1 METKSI
7 NVNNTSKDS
16 FLKTQVECSLHS
28 PINKITWSNNKNIIK
43 CSHKYPFTE
52 KNIETISG
60 PNKGYPWNEYLHMYF
75 NNGVNA
81 DCNNKP
87 LLGMKFITNS
97 NGKYSIEYKCSNDD
111 TTIFSQVKNYQ
122 YKDLKKSS
130 YSSTESDI
138 SIQNNN
144 FIDNDW
150 LQNTQKVYTCPNNWF
165 LSKIGGS
172 TRYEGTLVYNNYDWT
187 CGTFYNDY
195 KNPDGAVFQWRY
207 YKEDEDIYIQVLTN
221 AMITTMFNDDSLQD
235 FAGSTIYFD
244 IRYNITKNVV
254 SVMYKIEYGGDDSPY
269 VDGTTYC
276 HIENK
281 SNSIEINFPLTEL
294 SIIQIIFT
302 KGDFTIFDDTTA
314 ELNKLPLCFSKM
326 TIVQDTNLPKIFT
339 IMYIFVSITIY
350 LLPINYVYNETIIY
364 SEGLAV
370 RFTYLIAILSII
382 LIIISSIKNYK
393 NLLSKKYV
401 PMFVFLTFGTLAL
414 MLQILNPE
422 LFLVSPLEVL
432 VTITMYFTIENPD
445 VKLLKEMHD
454 AKVISDNANEEKT
467 LFLYNMT
474 QEIRETTKNIN
485 VEADNILE
493 SKDLEL
499 DKDSARNIKGETS
512 KFTTMTNDIL
522 DVSTIDSSNIKIYN
536 TKYNI
541 KTILKEVVS
550 NYKTI
555 SMNKGI
561 EFRSNIEHNIPD
573 ILYGDSI
580 GLKKVLTLLLKE
592 SIKNTNKGYIEF
604 NVNTIIKKDIIR
616 LIITIEDS
624 GIGIKANELESVKIN
639 NKNISESYKTIT
651 LMNGT
656 MILSSNYGMGTKI
669 SIILDQKIEEKVT
682 KELTMYKNT
691 YDNKSILVVDD
702 NESTHKLIE
711 KLLKDSNINID
722 YSLNGKDTLNKIK
735 SKNKY
740 ALILIDEE
748 LSQITGAELLIKLKE
763 IRNFNTPVILLTKDN
778 NYEYSEEYLKQG
790 FTSVIIKPLKKDNL
804 LQVIDKF
811 SK

>member
-1 METKSI
+1 MNFNLGLTFSGLIYTILVLIIYTKRKKIKTFETIVYKNLLVITIVELLSGCISVFTVNNIENMSKVNDII
-7 NVNNTSKDS
+7 NVLYLISLAGWIMVFTMYIVSIPVEQKSK
-16 FLKTQVECSLHS
+16 F
-28 PINKITWSNNKNIIK
+28 KIK
-43 CSHKYPFTE
+43 
-52 KNIETISG
+52 
-60 PNKGYPWNEYLHMYF
+60 
-75 NNGVNA
+75 
-81 DCNNKP
+81 
-87 LLGMKFITNS
+87 
-97 NGKYSIEYKCSNDD
+97 
-111 TTIFSQVKNYQ
+111 
-122 YKDLKKSS
+122 
-130 YSSTESDI
+130 
-138 SIQNNN
+138 
-144 FIDNDW
+144 
-150 LQNTQKVYTCPNNWF
+150 
-165 LSKIGGS
+165 
-172 TRYEGTLVYNNYDWT
+172 
-187 CGTFYNDY
+187 
-195 KNPDGAVFQWRY
+195 
-207 YKEDEDIYIQVLTN
+207 
-221 AMITTMFNDDSLQD
+221 
-235 FAGSTIYFD
+235 
-244 IRYNITKNVV
+244 
-254 SVMYKIEYGGDDSPY
+254 
-269 VDGTTYC
+269 
-276 HIENK
+276 
-281 SNSIEINFPLTEL
+281 
-294 SIIQIIFT
+294 
-302 KGDFTIFDDTTA
+302 
-314 ELNKLPLCFSKM
+314 
-326 TIVQDTNLPKIFT
+326 KIFT

-485 VEADNILE
+485 IEADNILE
-493 SKDLEL
+493 SKDLKL

-592 SIKNTNKGYIEF
+592 SIKNTDKGYIEF

-711 KLLKDSNINID
+711 KLLKDKNINID
-722 YSLNGKDTLNKIK
+722 YSLNGKDTINKIK

-778 NYEYSEEYLKQG
+778 KYEYSEEYLKQG
-790 FTSVIIKPLKKDNL
+790 FNSVIIKPLKKDNL
-804 LQVIDKF
+804 LQVIDKLI
-811 SK
+811 KE

>member
-1 METKSI
+1 MNLILPIYSVFLLILLIVVYFSKERIKTDETKLYCILIFLSVFNI
-7 NVNNTSKDS
+7 TFNIIGIYLGYYDGESS
-16 FLKTQVECSLHS
+16 FLYMLNH
-28 PINKITWSNNKNIIK
+28 
-43 CSHKYPFTE
+43 
-52 KNIETISG
+52 
-60 PNKGYPWNEYLHMYF
+60 L
-75 NNGVNA
+75 
-81 DCNNKP
+81 DLP
-87 LLGMKFITNS
+87 L
-97 NGKYSIEYKCSNDD
+97 YYWWASILC
-111 TTIFSQVKNYQ
+111 
-122 YKDLKKSS
+122 
-130 YSSTESDI
+130 
-138 SIQNNN
+138 
-144 FIDNDW
+144 
-150 LQNTQKVYTCPNNWF
+150 
-165 LSKIGGS
+165 
-172 TRYEGTLVYNNYDWT
+172 
-187 CGTFYNDY
+187 
-195 KNPDGAVFQWRY
+195 
-207 YKEDEDIYIQVLTN
+207 
-221 AMITTMFNDDSLQD
+221 
-235 FAGSTIYFD
+235 IYFLYAL
-244 IRYNITKNVV
+244 IGKNNELL
-254 SVMYKIEYGGDDSPY
+254 YKKI
-269 VDGTTYC
+269 
-276 HIENK
+276 K
-281 SNSIEINFPLTEL
+281 
-294 SIIQIIFT
+294 SIIITLNIIFT
-302 KGDFTIFDDTTA
+302 TLTLF
-314 ELNKLPLCFSKM
+314 LPFK
-326 TIVQDTNLPKIFT
+326 IVINEKAGYAIGACVN
-339 IMYIFVSITIY
+339 FVYAISALY
-350 LLPINYVYNETIIY
+350 LVI
-364 SEGLAV
+364 G
-370 RFTYLIAILSII
+370 
-382 LIIISSIKNYK
+382 IIISLLLIKRNNFKKTIPVFSLLLLGVAAALIQK
-393 NLLSKKYV
+393 NIPSLIIV
-401 PMFVFLTFGTLAL
+401 PSMAVFV
-414 MLQILNPE
+414 E
-422 LFLVSPLEVL
+422 L
-432 VTITMYFTIENPD
+432 IMYHTIENPD

-467 LFLYNMT
+467 MFLYNMT
-474 QEIRETTKNIN
+474 QEIRKTTKNIN

-573 ILYGDSI
+573 MLYGDSI

>member
-1 METKSI
+1 MNLILPIYSVFLLILLIVVYFSKERIKTDETKLYCILIFLSVFNI
-7 NVNNTSKDS
+7 TFNIIGIYLGYYDGESS
-16 FLKTQVECSLHS
+16 FLYMLNH
-28 PINKITWSNNKNIIK
+28 
-43 CSHKYPFTE
+43 
-52 KNIETISG
+52 
-60 PNKGYPWNEYLHMYF
+60 L
-75 NNGVNA
+75 
-81 DCNNKP
+81 DLP
-87 LLGMKFITNS
+87 L
-97 NGKYSIEYKCSNDD
+97 YYWWASILC
-111 TTIFSQVKNYQ
+111 
-122 YKDLKKSS
+122 
-130 YSSTESDI
+130 
-138 SIQNNN
+138 
-144 FIDNDW
+144 
-150 LQNTQKVYTCPNNWF
+150 
-165 LSKIGGS
+165 
-172 TRYEGTLVYNNYDWT
+172 
-187 CGTFYNDY
+187 
-195 KNPDGAVFQWRY
+195 
-207 YKEDEDIYIQVLTN
+207 
-221 AMITTMFNDDSLQD
+221 
-235 FAGSTIYFD
+235 IYFLYAL
-244 IRYNITKNVV
+244 IGKNNELL
-254 SVMYKIEYGGDDSPY
+254 YEKI
-269 VDGTTYC
+269 
-276 HIENK
+276 K
-281 SNSIEINFPLTEL
+281 
-294 SIIQIIFT
+294 SIIITLNIIFT
-302 KGDFTIFDDTTA
+302 TLTLF
-314 ELNKLPLCFSKM
+314 LPFK
-326 TIVQDTNLPKIFT
+326 IVINEKAGYAIGACVN
-339 IMYIFVSITIY
+339 FVYAISALY
-350 LLPINYVYNETIIY
+350 LVI
-364 SEGLAV
+364 S
-370 RFTYLIAILSII
+370 
-382 LIIISSIKNYK
+382 IIISLLLIKRNNLKKTIPVFSLLLLGVAAALIQK
-393 NLLSKKYV
+393 NIPSLIIV
-401 PMFVFLTFGTLAL
+401 PSMAVFV
-414 MLQILNPE
+414 E
-422 LFLVSPLEVL
+422 L
-432 VTITMYFTIENPD
+432 IMYHTIENPD

-573 ILYGDSI
+573 MLYGDSI

-811 SK
+811 TK

>member
-1 METKSI
+1 MNSSILVSVVSLFYISLLLIIFYTKRAI
-7 NVNNTSKDS
+7 KIKENIIYNLLVIDS
-16 FLKTQVECSLHS
+16 FFIMIFEIISYIILKANFSYESLLYNLS
-28 PINKITWSNNKNIIK
+28 SKLILLTYLTWITLFFSYMITITLQDKTKLLSRLNKITILIYVIVFAIVISSPLKYINIDNLHIPAGIPTY
-43 CSHKYPFTE
+43 SVYTAAV
-52 KNIETISG
+52 ISDIILTIII
-60 PNKGYPWNEYLHMYF
+60 
-75 NNGVNA
+75 
-81 DCNNKP
+81 
-87 LLGMKFITNS
+87 ITNF
-97 NGKYSIEYKCSNDD
+97 KKI
-111 TTIFSQVKNYQ
+111 KNKRYIPLAVLFVLGVISLIYQ
-122 YKDLKKSS
+122 MGH
-130 YSSTESDI
+130 
-138 SIQNNN
+138 
-144 FIDNDW
+144 
-150 LQNTQKVYTCPNNWF
+150 PNCF
-165 LSKIGGS
+165 LMSH
-172 TRYEGTLVYNNYDWT
+172 L
-187 CGTFYNDY
+187 
-195 KNPDGAVFQWRY
+195 
-207 YKEDEDIYIQVLTN
+207 L
-221 AMITTMFNDDSLQD
+221 
-235 FAGSTIYFD
+235 
-244 IRYNITKNVV
+244 
-254 SVMYKIEYGGDDSPY
+254 
-269 VDGTTYC
+269 
-276 HIENK
+276 
-281 SNSIEINFPLTEL
+281 
-294 SIIQIIFT
+294 IFT
-302 KGDFTIFDDTTA
+302 T
-314 ELNKLPLCFSKM
+314 
-326 TIVQDTNLPKIFT
+326 
-339 IMYIFVSITIY
+339 
-350 LLPINYVYNETIIY
+350 
-364 SEGLAV
+364 
-370 RFTYLIAILSII
+370 
-382 LIIISSIKNYK
+382 
-393 NLLSKKYV
+393 
-401 PMFVFLTFGTLAL
+401 FL
-414 MLQILNPE
+414 
-422 LFLVSPLEVL
+422 
-432 VTITMYFTIENPD
+432 MYFTIENPD

-467 LFLYNMT
+467 MFLYNMT

-485 VEADNILE
+485 IEADNILE

-722 YSLNGKDTLNKIK
+722 YSLNGKETINKIK

-740 ALILIDEE
+740 DLILIDEE

-763 IRNFNTPVILLTKDN
+763 IRNFNIPVILLTKDN

-811 SK
+811 TK

>member
-1 METKSI
+1 MESVIVTICCLIFLLIITIVFFTKP
-7 NVNNTSKDS
+7 K
-16 FLKTQVECSLHS
+16 
-28 PINKITWSNNKNIIK
+28 INK
-43 CSHKYPFTE
+43 
-52 KNIETISG
+52 
-60 PNKGYPWNEYLHMYF
+60 L
-75 NNGVNA
+75 
-81 DCNNKP
+81 
-87 LLGMKFITNS
+87 
-97 NGKYSIEYKCSNDD
+97 
-111 TTIFSQVKNYQ
+111 
-122 YKDLKKSS
+122 
-130 YSSTESDI
+130 
-138 SIQNNN
+138 
-144 FIDNDW
+144 
-150 LQNTQKVYTCPNNWF
+150 
-165 LSKIGGS
+165 
-172 TRYEGTLVYNNYDWT
+172 
-187 CGTFYNDY
+187 
-195 KNPDGAVFQWRY
+195 
-207 YKEDEDIYIQVLTN
+207 
-221 AMITTMFNDDSLQD
+221 
-235 FAGSTIYFD
+235 
-244 IRYNITKNVV
+244 
-254 SVMYKIEYGGDDSPY
+254 
-269 VDGTTYC
+269 
-276 HIENK
+276 ENK
-281 SNSIEINFPLTEL
+281 SFSWLLVLNIIGLILQIVSYVLIKNYNNFQNTMYYIIVLKFIFFYYVLWELFFVYYITIISFSLNENDNKIKYSKKINIFFTIGTFISILTLILPMKIININNLYYPSGWSMTFLILGVLYGIIIIFYCIIKNIKHIINIKYLPLLFYIIFGTL
-294 SIIQIIFT
+294 SIIWQIS
-302 KGDFTIFDDTTA
+302 
-314 ELNKLPLCFSKM
+314 NPKLL
-326 TIVQDTNLPKIFT
+326 L
-339 IMYIFVSITIY
+339 IT
-350 LLPINYVYNETIIY
+350 PIESLV
-364 SEGLAV
+364 
-370 RFTYLIAILSII
+370 
-382 LIIISSIKNYK
+382 
-393 NLLSKKYV
+393 
-401 PMFVFLTFGTLAL
+401 
-414 MLQILNPE
+414 
-422 LFLVSPLEVL
+422 LFL
-432 VTITMYFTIENPD
+432 MYFTIENPD

-467 LFLYNMT
+467 MFLYNMT

-573 ILYGDSI
+573 MLYGDSI
-580 GLKKVLTLLLKE
+580 GLKKVLILLLKE

-711 KLLKDSNINID
+711 KLLKDNNINID
-722 YSLNGKDTLNKIK
+722 YSLNGKDTINKIK

-740 ALILIDEE
+740 DLILIDEE

-763 IRNFNTPVILLTKDN
+763 IRNFNIPVILLTKDN

-804 LQVIDKF
+804 LQVIDKLI
-811 SK
+811 KE

>member
-1 METKSI
+1 MNFNLGLTFSGLIYTILVLIIYTKRKKIKTFETIVYKNLLVITIVELLSGCISVFTVNNIENMSKVNDII
-7 NVNNTSKDS
+7 NVLYLISLAGWIMVFTMYIVSIPVEQKSK
-16 FLKTQVECSLHS
+16 F
-28 PINKITWSNNKNIIK
+28 KIK
-43 CSHKYPFTE
+43 
-52 KNIETISG
+52 
-60 PNKGYPWNEYLHMYF
+60 
-75 NNGVNA
+75 
-81 DCNNKP
+81 
-87 LLGMKFITNS
+87 
-97 NGKYSIEYKCSNDD
+97 
-111 TTIFSQVKNYQ
+111 
-122 YKDLKKSS
+122 
-130 YSSTESDI
+130 
-138 SIQNNN
+138 
-144 FIDNDW
+144 
-150 LQNTQKVYTCPNNWF
+150 
-165 LSKIGGS
+165 
-172 TRYEGTLVYNNYDWT
+172 
-187 CGTFYNDY
+187 
-195 KNPDGAVFQWRY
+195 
-207 YKEDEDIYIQVLTN
+207 
-221 AMITTMFNDDSLQD
+221 
-235 FAGSTIYFD
+235 
-244 IRYNITKNVV
+244 
-254 SVMYKIEYGGDDSPY
+254 
-269 VDGTTYC
+269 
-276 HIENK
+276 
-281 SNSIEINFPLTEL
+281 
-294 SIIQIIFT
+294 
-302 KGDFTIFDDTTA
+302 
-314 ELNKLPLCFSKM
+314 
-326 TIVQDTNLPKIFT
+326 KIFT

-467 LFLYNMT
+467 MFLYNMT

-573 ILYGDSI
+573 MLYGDSI

-740 ALILIDEE
+740 DLILIDEE

-778 NYEYSEEYLKQG
+778 KYEYSEEYLKQG
-790 FTSVIIKPLKKDNL
+790 FTNVIIKPLKKDNL

-811 SK
+811 TK

>member
-1 METKSI
+1 MNFNLGLTFSGLIYTILVLIIYTKRKKIKTFETIVYKNLLVITIVELLSGCISVFTVNNIENMSKVNDII
-7 NVNNTSKDS
+7 NVLYLISLAGWIMVFTMYIVSIPVEQKSK
-16 FLKTQVECSLHS
+16 F
-28 PINKITWSNNKNIIK
+28 KIK
-43 CSHKYPFTE
+43 
-52 KNIETISG
+52 
-60 PNKGYPWNEYLHMYF
+60 
-75 NNGVNA
+75 
-81 DCNNKP
+81 
-87 LLGMKFITNS
+87 
-97 NGKYSIEYKCSNDD
+97 
-111 TTIFSQVKNYQ
+111 
-122 YKDLKKSS
+122 
-130 YSSTESDI
+130 
-138 SIQNNN
+138 
-144 FIDNDW
+144 
-150 LQNTQKVYTCPNNWF
+150 
-165 LSKIGGS
+165 
-172 TRYEGTLVYNNYDWT
+172 
-187 CGTFYNDY
+187 
-195 KNPDGAVFQWRY
+195 
-207 YKEDEDIYIQVLTN
+207 
-221 AMITTMFNDDSLQD
+221 
-235 FAGSTIYFD
+235 
-244 IRYNITKNVV
+244 
-254 SVMYKIEYGGDDSPY
+254 
-269 VDGTTYC
+269 
-276 HIENK
+276 
-281 SNSIEINFPLTEL
+281 
-294 SIIQIIFT
+294 
-302 KGDFTIFDDTTA
+302 
-314 ELNKLPLCFSKM
+314 
-326 TIVQDTNLPKIFT
+326 KIFT

-445 VKLLKEMHD
+445 IKLLKEMHD

-474 QEIRETTKNIN
+474 QEIRKTTKNIN

-522 DVSTIDSSNIKIYN
+522 DISTIDSSNIKIYN

-592 SIKNTNKGYIEF
+592 SIKNTDKGYIEF

-702 NESTHKLIE
+702 NESIHKLIE
-711 KLLKDSNINID
+711 KLLKDNNINID
-722 YSLNGKDTLNKIK
+722 YSLNGKDTINKIK

-740 ALILIDEE
+740 DLILIDEE

-763 IRNFNTPVILLTKDN
+763 IRNFNIPVILLTKDN
-778 NYEYSEEYLKQG
+778 NYEYSEEYLKKG

>member
-1 METKSI
+1 MNFNLGLTFSGLIYTILVLIIYTKRKKIKTFETIVYKNLLVITIVELLSGCISVFTVNNIENMSKVNDII
-7 NVNNTSKDS
+7 NVLYLISLAGWIMVFTMYIVSIPVEQKSK
-16 FLKTQVECSLHS
+16 F
-28 PINKITWSNNKNIIK
+28 KIK
-43 CSHKYPFTE
+43 
-52 KNIETISG
+52 
-60 PNKGYPWNEYLHMYF
+60 
-75 NNGVNA
+75 
-81 DCNNKP
+81 
-87 LLGMKFITNS
+87 
-97 NGKYSIEYKCSNDD
+97 
-111 TTIFSQVKNYQ
+111 
-122 YKDLKKSS
+122 
-130 YSSTESDI
+130 
-138 SIQNNN
+138 
-144 FIDNDW
+144 
-150 LQNTQKVYTCPNNWF
+150 
-165 LSKIGGS
+165 
-172 TRYEGTLVYNNYDWT
+172 
-187 CGTFYNDY
+187 
-195 KNPDGAVFQWRY
+195 
-207 YKEDEDIYIQVLTN
+207 
-221 AMITTMFNDDSLQD
+221 
-235 FAGSTIYFD
+235 
-244 IRYNITKNVV
+244 
-254 SVMYKIEYGGDDSPY
+254 
-269 VDGTTYC
+269 
-276 HIENK
+276 
-281 SNSIEINFPLTEL
+281 
-294 SIIQIIFT
+294 
-302 KGDFTIFDDTTA
+302 
-314 ELNKLPLCFSKM
+314 
-326 TIVQDTNLPKIFT
+326 KIFT

-467 LFLYNMT
+467 MFLYNMT
-474 QEIRETTKNIN
+474 QEIRKTTKNIN

-592 SIKNTNKGYIEF
+592 SIKNTDKGYIEF

-811 SK
+811 TK

>member
-1 METKSI
+1 MNFNLGLTFSGLIYTILVLIIYTKRKKIKTFETIVYKNLLVITIVELLSGCISVFTVNNIENMSKVNDII
-7 NVNNTSKDS
+7 NVLYLISLAGWIMVFTMYIVSIPVEQKSK
-16 FLKTQVECSLHS
+16 F
-28 PINKITWSNNKNIIK
+28 KIK
-43 CSHKYPFTE
+43 
-52 KNIETISG
+52 
-60 PNKGYPWNEYLHMYF
+60 
-75 NNGVNA
+75 
-81 DCNNKP
+81 
-87 LLGMKFITNS
+87 
-97 NGKYSIEYKCSNDD
+97 
-111 TTIFSQVKNYQ
+111 
-122 YKDLKKSS
+122 
-130 YSSTESDI
+130 
-138 SIQNNN
+138 
-144 FIDNDW
+144 
-150 LQNTQKVYTCPNNWF
+150 
-165 LSKIGGS
+165 
-172 TRYEGTLVYNNYDWT
+172 
-187 CGTFYNDY
+187 
-195 KNPDGAVFQWRY
+195 
-207 YKEDEDIYIQVLTN
+207 
-221 AMITTMFNDDSLQD
+221 
-235 FAGSTIYFD
+235 
-244 IRYNITKNVV
+244 
-254 SVMYKIEYGGDDSPY
+254 
-269 VDGTTYC
+269 
-276 HIENK
+276 
-281 SNSIEINFPLTEL
+281 
-294 SIIQIIFT
+294 
-302 KGDFTIFDDTTA
+302 
-314 ELNKLPLCFSKM
+314 
-326 TIVQDTNLPKIFT
+326 KIFT

-445 VKLLKEMHD
+445 IKLLKEMHD

-474 QEIRETTKNIN
+474 QEIRKTTKNIN

-592 SIKNTNKGYIEF
+592 SIKNTDKGYIEF

-702 NESTHKLIE
+702 NESIHKLIE
-711 KLLKDSNINID
+711 KLLKDNNINID
-722 YSLNGKDTLNKIK
+722 YSLNGKDTINKIK

-740 ALILIDEE
+740 DLILIDEE

-763 IRNFNTPVILLTKDN
+763 IRNFNIPVILLTKDN

>member
-1 METKSI
+1 MNFNLGLTFSGLIYTILVLIIYTKRKKIKTFETIVYKNLLVITIVELLSGCISVFTVNNIENMSKVNDII
-7 NVNNTSKDS
+7 NVLYLISLAGWIMVFTMYIVSIPVEQKSK
-16 FLKTQVECSLHS
+16 F
-28 PINKITWSNNKNIIK
+28 KIK
-43 CSHKYPFTE
+43 
-52 KNIETISG
+52 
-60 PNKGYPWNEYLHMYF
+60 
-75 NNGVNA
+75 
-81 DCNNKP
+81 
-87 LLGMKFITNS
+87 
-97 NGKYSIEYKCSNDD
+97 
-111 TTIFSQVKNYQ
+111 
-122 YKDLKKSS
+122 
-130 YSSTESDI
+130 
-138 SIQNNN
+138 
-144 FIDNDW
+144 
-150 LQNTQKVYTCPNNWF
+150 
-165 LSKIGGS
+165 
-172 TRYEGTLVYNNYDWT
+172 
-187 CGTFYNDY
+187 
-195 KNPDGAVFQWRY
+195 
-207 YKEDEDIYIQVLTN
+207 
-221 AMITTMFNDDSLQD
+221 
-235 FAGSTIYFD
+235 
-244 IRYNITKNVV
+244 
-254 SVMYKIEYGGDDSPY
+254 
-269 VDGTTYC
+269 
-276 HIENK
+276 
-281 SNSIEINFPLTEL
+281 
-294 SIIQIIFT
+294 
-302 KGDFTIFDDTTA
+302 
-314 ELNKLPLCFSKM
+314 
-326 TIVQDTNLPKIFT
+326 KIFT
-339 IMYIFVSITIY
+339 IMYIFVSITID

-370 RFTYLIAILSII
+370 RFTYLIAILSIF

-467 LFLYNMT
+467 MFLYNMT

-592 SIKNTNKGYIEF
+592 SIKNTDKGYIEF

>member
-1 METKSI
+1 MNFNLGLTFSGLIYTILVLIIYTKRKKIKTFETIVYKNLLVITIVELLSGCISVFTVNNIENMSKVNDII
-7 NVNNTSKDS
+7 NVLYLISLAGWIMVFTMYIVSIPVEQKSK
-16 FLKTQVECSLHS
+16 F
-28 PINKITWSNNKNIIK
+28 KIK
-43 CSHKYPFTE
+43 
-52 KNIETISG
+52 
-60 PNKGYPWNEYLHMYF
+60 
-75 NNGVNA
+75 
-81 DCNNKP
+81 
-87 LLGMKFITNS
+87 
-97 NGKYSIEYKCSNDD
+97 
-111 TTIFSQVKNYQ
+111 
-122 YKDLKKSS
+122 
-130 YSSTESDI
+130 
-138 SIQNNN
+138 
-144 FIDNDW
+144 
-150 LQNTQKVYTCPNNWF
+150 
-165 LSKIGGS
+165 
-172 TRYEGTLVYNNYDWT
+172 
-187 CGTFYNDY
+187 
-195 KNPDGAVFQWRY
+195 
-207 YKEDEDIYIQVLTN
+207 
-221 AMITTMFNDDSLQD
+221 
-235 FAGSTIYFD
+235 
-244 IRYNITKNVV
+244 
-254 SVMYKIEYGGDDSPY
+254 
-269 VDGTTYC
+269 
-276 HIENK
+276 
-281 SNSIEINFPLTEL
+281 
-294 SIIQIIFT
+294 
-302 KGDFTIFDDTTA
+302 
-314 ELNKLPLCFSKM
+314 
-326 TIVQDTNLPKIFT
+326 KIFT

-370 RFTYLIAILSII
+370 RFTYLIAILSIF

-474 QEIRETTKNIN
+474 QEIRKTTKNIN

-592 SIKNTNKGYIEF
+592 SIKNTDKGYIEF

-763 IRNFNTPVILLTKDN
+763 IRNFNIPVILLTKDN

>member
-1 METKSI
+1 MNFNLGLTFSGLIYTILVLIIYTKRKKIKTFETIVYKNLLVITIVELLSGCISVFTVNNIENMSKVNDII
-7 NVNNTSKDS
+7 NVLYLISLAGWIMVFTMYIVSIPVEQKSK
-16 FLKTQVECSLHS
+16 F
-28 PINKITWSNNKNIIK
+28 KIK
-43 CSHKYPFTE
+43 
-52 KNIETISG
+52 
-60 PNKGYPWNEYLHMYF
+60 
-75 NNGVNA
+75 
-81 DCNNKP
+81 
-87 LLGMKFITNS
+87 
-97 NGKYSIEYKCSNDD
+97 
-111 TTIFSQVKNYQ
+111 
-122 YKDLKKSS
+122 
-130 YSSTESDI
+130 
-138 SIQNNN
+138 
-144 FIDNDW
+144 
-150 LQNTQKVYTCPNNWF
+150 
-165 LSKIGGS
+165 
-172 TRYEGTLVYNNYDWT
+172 
-187 CGTFYNDY
+187 
-195 KNPDGAVFQWRY
+195 
-207 YKEDEDIYIQVLTN
+207 
-221 AMITTMFNDDSLQD
+221 
-235 FAGSTIYFD
+235 
-244 IRYNITKNVV
+244 
-254 SVMYKIEYGGDDSPY
+254 
-269 VDGTTYC
+269 
-276 HIENK
+276 
-281 SNSIEINFPLTEL
+281 
-294 SIIQIIFT
+294 
-302 KGDFTIFDDTTA
+302 
-314 ELNKLPLCFSKM
+314 
-326 TIVQDTNLPKIFT
+326 KIFT

-467 LFLYNMT
+467 MFLYNMT

-573 ILYGDSI
+573 MLYGDSI
-580 GLKKVLTLLLKE
+580 SLKKVLTLLLKE

-711 KLLKDSNINID
+711 KLLKDRNINID
-722 YSLNGKDTLNKIK
+722 YSLNGKDTINKIK
-735 SKNKY
+735 SKSKY
-740 ALILIDEE
+740 DLILIDEE

-763 IRNFNTPVILLTKDN
+763 IRNFNIPVILLTKDN

>member
-1 METKSI
+1 MESVIVTICCLIFLLIITIVFFTKP
-7 NVNNTSKDS
+7 K
-16 FLKTQVECSLHS
+16 
-28 PINKITWSNNKNIIK
+28 INK
-43 CSHKYPFTE
+43 
-52 KNIETISG
+52 
-60 PNKGYPWNEYLHMYF
+60 L
-75 NNGVNA
+75 
-81 DCNNKP
+81 
-87 LLGMKFITNS
+87 
-97 NGKYSIEYKCSNDD
+97 
-111 TTIFSQVKNYQ
+111 
-122 YKDLKKSS
+122 
-130 YSSTESDI
+130 
-138 SIQNNN
+138 
-144 FIDNDW
+144 
-150 LQNTQKVYTCPNNWF
+150 
-165 LSKIGGS
+165 
-172 TRYEGTLVYNNYDWT
+172 
-187 CGTFYNDY
+187 
-195 KNPDGAVFQWRY
+195 
-207 YKEDEDIYIQVLTN
+207 
-221 AMITTMFNDDSLQD
+221 
-235 FAGSTIYFD
+235 
-244 IRYNITKNVV
+244 
-254 SVMYKIEYGGDDSPY
+254 
-269 VDGTTYC
+269 
-276 HIENK
+276 ENK
-281 SNSIEINFPLTEL
+281 SFSWLLVLNIIGLILQIVSYVLIKNYNNFQNTMYYIIVLKFIFFYYVLWELFFVYYITIISFSLNENDNKIKYSKKINIFFTIGTFISILTLILPMKIININNLYYPSGWSMTFLILGVLYGIIIIFYCIIKNIKHIINIKYLPLLFYIIFGTL
-294 SIIQIIFT
+294 SIIWQIS
-302 KGDFTIFDDTTA
+302 
-314 ELNKLPLCFSKM
+314 NPKLL
-326 TIVQDTNLPKIFT
+326 L
-339 IMYIFVSITIY
+339 IT
-350 LLPINYVYNETIIY
+350 PIESLV
-364 SEGLAV
+364 
-370 RFTYLIAILSII
+370 
-382 LIIISSIKNYK
+382 
-393 NLLSKKYV
+393 
-401 PMFVFLTFGTLAL
+401 
-414 MLQILNPE
+414 
-422 LFLVSPLEVL
+422 LFL
-432 VTITMYFTIENPD
+432 MYFTIENPD

-467 LFLYNMT
+467 MFLYNMT

-573 ILYGDSI
+573 MLYGDSI
-580 GLKKVLTLLLKE
+580 GLKKVLILLLKE

-763 IRNFNTPVILLTKDN
+763 IRNFNIPVILLTKDN

-811 SK
+811 TK

>member
-1 METKSI
+1 MNFNLGLTFSGLIYTILVLIIYTKRKKIKTFETIVYKNLLVITIVELLSGCISVFTVNNIENMSKVNDII
-7 NVNNTSKDS
+7 NVLYLISLAGWIMVFTMYIVSIPVEQKSK
-16 FLKTQVECSLHS
+16 F
-28 PINKITWSNNKNIIK
+28 KIK
-43 CSHKYPFTE
+43 
-52 KNIETISG
+52 
-60 PNKGYPWNEYLHMYF
+60 
-75 NNGVNA
+75 
-81 DCNNKP
+81 
-87 LLGMKFITNS
+87 
-97 NGKYSIEYKCSNDD
+97 
-111 TTIFSQVKNYQ
+111 
-122 YKDLKKSS
+122 
-130 YSSTESDI
+130 
-138 SIQNNN
+138 
-144 FIDNDW
+144 
-150 LQNTQKVYTCPNNWF
+150 
-165 LSKIGGS
+165 
-172 TRYEGTLVYNNYDWT
+172 
-187 CGTFYNDY
+187 
-195 KNPDGAVFQWRY
+195 
-207 YKEDEDIYIQVLTN
+207 
-221 AMITTMFNDDSLQD
+221 
-235 FAGSTIYFD
+235 
-244 IRYNITKNVV
+244 
-254 SVMYKIEYGGDDSPY
+254 
-269 VDGTTYC
+269 
-276 HIENK
+276 
-281 SNSIEINFPLTEL
+281 
-294 SIIQIIFT
+294 
-302 KGDFTIFDDTTA
+302 
-314 ELNKLPLCFSKM
+314 
-326 TIVQDTNLPKIFT
+326 KIFT

-445 VKLLKEMHD
+445 IKLLKEMHD

-485 VEADNILE
+485 IEADNILE

-592 SIKNTNKGYIEF
+592 SIKNTDKGYIEF

-702 NESTHKLIE
+702 NESIHKLIE
-711 KLLKDSNINID
+711 KLLKDNNINID

-763 IRNFNTPVILLTKDN
+763 IRNFNIPVILLTKDN

-804 LQVIDKF
+804 LQVIDKLI
-811 SK
+811 KE

>member
-1 METKSI
+1 MNFNLGLTFSGLIYTILVLIIYTKRKKIKTFETIVYKNLLVITIVELLSGCISVFTVNNIENMSKVNDII
-7 NVNNTSKDS
+7 NVLYLISLAGWIMVFTMYIVSIPVEQKSK
-16 FLKTQVECSLHS
+16 F
-28 PINKITWSNNKNIIK
+28 KIK
-43 CSHKYPFTE
+43 
-52 KNIETISG
+52 
-60 PNKGYPWNEYLHMYF
+60 
-75 NNGVNA
+75 
-81 DCNNKP
+81 
-87 LLGMKFITNS
+87 
-97 NGKYSIEYKCSNDD
+97 
-111 TTIFSQVKNYQ
+111 
-122 YKDLKKSS
+122 
-130 YSSTESDI
+130 
-138 SIQNNN
+138 
-144 FIDNDW
+144 
-150 LQNTQKVYTCPNNWF
+150 
-165 LSKIGGS
+165 
-172 TRYEGTLVYNNYDWT
+172 
-187 CGTFYNDY
+187 
-195 KNPDGAVFQWRY
+195 
-207 YKEDEDIYIQVLTN
+207 
-221 AMITTMFNDDSLQD
+221 
-235 FAGSTIYFD
+235 
-244 IRYNITKNVV
+244 
-254 SVMYKIEYGGDDSPY
+254 
-269 VDGTTYC
+269 
-276 HIENK
+276 
-281 SNSIEINFPLTEL
+281 
-294 SIIQIIFT
+294 
-302 KGDFTIFDDTTA
+302 
-314 ELNKLPLCFSKM
+314 
-326 TIVQDTNLPKIFT
+326 KIFT

-445 VKLLKEMHD
+445 IKLLKEMHD

-474 QEIRETTKNIN
+474 QEIRKTTKNIN

-592 SIKNTNKGYIEF
+592 SIKNTDKGYIEF

-702 NESTHKLIE
+702 NESIHKLIE
-711 KLLKDSNINID
+711 KLLKDNNINID

-740 ALILIDEE
+740 DLILIDEE

-778 NYEYSEEYLKQG
+778 NYEYSEEYLKKW
-790 FTSVIIKPLKKDNL
+790 FTSVIIKPLKKDNF

>member
-1 METKSI
+1 MNFNLGLTFSGLIYTILVLIIYTKRKKIKTFETIVYKNLLVITIVELLSGCISVFTVNNIENMSKVNDII
-7 NVNNTSKDS
+7 NVLYLISLAGWIMVFTMYIVSIPVEQKSK
-16 FLKTQVECSLHS
+16 F
-28 PINKITWSNNKNIIK
+28 KIK
-43 CSHKYPFTE
+43 
-52 KNIETISG
+52 
-60 PNKGYPWNEYLHMYF
+60 
-75 NNGVNA
+75 
-81 DCNNKP
+81 
-87 LLGMKFITNS
+87 
-97 NGKYSIEYKCSNDD
+97 
-111 TTIFSQVKNYQ
+111 
-122 YKDLKKSS
+122 
-130 YSSTESDI
+130 
-138 SIQNNN
+138 
-144 FIDNDW
+144 
-150 LQNTQKVYTCPNNWF
+150 
-165 LSKIGGS
+165 
-172 TRYEGTLVYNNYDWT
+172 
-187 CGTFYNDY
+187 
-195 KNPDGAVFQWRY
+195 
-207 YKEDEDIYIQVLTN
+207 
-221 AMITTMFNDDSLQD
+221 
-235 FAGSTIYFD
+235 
-244 IRYNITKNVV
+244 
-254 SVMYKIEYGGDDSPY
+254 
-269 VDGTTYC
+269 
-276 HIENK
+276 
-281 SNSIEINFPLTEL
+281 
-294 SIIQIIFT
+294 
-302 KGDFTIFDDTTA
+302 
-314 ELNKLPLCFSKM
+314 
-326 TIVQDTNLPKIFT
+326 KIFT

-467 LFLYNMT
+467 MFLYNMT

-573 ILYGDSI
+573 MLYGDSI

-604 NVNTIIKKDIIR
+604 NVNTIIKNEIMR

>member
-1 METKSI
+1 MNFNLGLTFSGLIYTILVLIIYTKRKKIKTFETIVYKNLLVITIVELLSGCISVFTVNNIENMSKVNDII
-7 NVNNTSKDS
+7 NVLYLISLAGWIMVFTMYIVSIPVEQKSK
-16 FLKTQVECSLHS
+16 F
-28 PINKITWSNNKNIIK
+28 KIK
-43 CSHKYPFTE
+43 
-52 KNIETISG
+52 
-60 PNKGYPWNEYLHMYF
+60 
-75 NNGVNA
+75 
-81 DCNNKP
+81 
-87 LLGMKFITNS
+87 
-97 NGKYSIEYKCSNDD
+97 
-111 TTIFSQVKNYQ
+111 
-122 YKDLKKSS
+122 
-130 YSSTESDI
+130 
-138 SIQNNN
+138 
-144 FIDNDW
+144 
-150 LQNTQKVYTCPNNWF
+150 
-165 LSKIGGS
+165 
-172 TRYEGTLVYNNYDWT
+172 
-187 CGTFYNDY
+187 
-195 KNPDGAVFQWRY
+195 
-207 YKEDEDIYIQVLTN
+207 
-221 AMITTMFNDDSLQD
+221 
-235 FAGSTIYFD
+235 
-244 IRYNITKNVV
+244 
-254 SVMYKIEYGGDDSPY
+254 
-269 VDGTTYC
+269 
-276 HIENK
+276 
-281 SNSIEINFPLTEL
+281 
-294 SIIQIIFT
+294 
-302 KGDFTIFDDTTA
+302 
-314 ELNKLPLCFSKM
+314 
-326 TIVQDTNLPKIFT
+326 KIFT

-467 LFLYNMT
+467 MFLYNMT

-561 EFRSNIEHNIPD
+561 EFRTNIEHNIPD
-573 ILYGDSI
+573 ILYGDGI
-580 GLKKVLTLLLKE
+580 ELKKVLTLLLNE
-592 SIKNTNKGYIEF
+592 SIKNTDKGYIEL
-604 NVNTIIKKDIIR
+604 NINTIIKNEIMR

-763 IRNFNTPVILLTKDN
+763 IRNFNIPVILLTKDN

-811 SK
+811 TK

>member
-1 METKSI
+1 MNLILPIYSVFLLILLIVVYFSKERIKTDETKLYCILIFLSVFNI
-7 NVNNTSKDS
+7 TFNIIGIYLGYYDGESS
-16 FLKTQVECSLHS
+16 FLYMLNH
-28 PINKITWSNNKNIIK
+28 
-43 CSHKYPFTE
+43 
-52 KNIETISG
+52 
-60 PNKGYPWNEYLHMYF
+60 L
-75 NNGVNA
+75 
-81 DCNNKP
+81 DLP
-87 LLGMKFITNS
+87 L
-97 NGKYSIEYKCSNDD
+97 YYWWASILC
-111 TTIFSQVKNYQ
+111 
-122 YKDLKKSS
+122 
-130 YSSTESDI
+130 
-138 SIQNNN
+138 
-144 FIDNDW
+144 
-150 LQNTQKVYTCPNNWF
+150 
-165 LSKIGGS
+165 
-172 TRYEGTLVYNNYDWT
+172 
-187 CGTFYNDY
+187 
-195 KNPDGAVFQWRY
+195 
-207 YKEDEDIYIQVLTN
+207 
-221 AMITTMFNDDSLQD
+221 
-235 FAGSTIYFD
+235 IYFLYAL
-244 IRYNITKNVV
+244 IGKNNELL
-254 SVMYKIEYGGDDSPY
+254 YEKI
-269 VDGTTYC
+269 
-276 HIENK
+276 K
-281 SNSIEINFPLTEL
+281 
-294 SIIQIIFT
+294 SIIITLNIIFT
-302 KGDFTIFDDTTA
+302 TLTLF
-314 ELNKLPLCFSKM
+314 LPFK
-326 TIVQDTNLPKIFT
+326 IVINEKAGYAIGACVN
-339 IMYIFVSITIY
+339 FVYAISALY
-350 LLPINYVYNETIIY
+350 LVI
-364 SEGLAV
+364 S
-370 RFTYLIAILSII
+370 
-382 LIIISSIKNYK
+382 IIISLLLIKRNNLKKTIPVFSLLLLGVAAALIQK
-393 NLLSKKYV
+393 NIPSLIIV
-401 PMFVFLTFGTLAL
+401 PSMAVFV
-414 MLQILNPE
+414 E
-422 LFLVSPLEVL
+422 L
-432 VTITMYFTIENPD
+432 IMYHTIENPD

-467 LFLYNMT
+467 MFLYNMT

-555 SMNKGI
+555 SMNKDI
-561 EFRSNIEHNIPD
+561 EFRTNIEHNIPD
-573 ILYGDSI
+573 ILYGDGI
-580 GLKKVLTLLLKE
+580 ELKKVLTLLLNE
-592 SIKNTNKGYIEF
+592 SIKNTDKGYIEL
-604 NVNTIIKKDIIR
+604 NINTIIKNEIMR

-624 GIGIKANELESVKIN
+624 GMGIKANELESVKIN

-669 SIILDQKIEEKVT
+669 KIILDQKMDIHVNKEET
-682 KELTMYKNT
+682 EYNAI

-804 LQVIDKF
+804 LQVIDKLI
-811 SK
+811 KE

>member
-1 METKSI
+1 MNFNLGLTFSGLIYTILVLIIYTKRKKIKTFETIVYKNLLVITIVELLSGCISVFTVNNIENMSKVNDII
-7 NVNNTSKDS
+7 NVLYLISLAGWIMVFTMYIVSIPVEQKSK
-16 FLKTQVECSLHS
+16 F
-28 PINKITWSNNKNIIK
+28 KIK
-43 CSHKYPFTE
+43 
-52 KNIETISG
+52 
-60 PNKGYPWNEYLHMYF
+60 
-75 NNGVNA
+75 
-81 DCNNKP
+81 
-87 LLGMKFITNS
+87 
-97 NGKYSIEYKCSNDD
+97 
-111 TTIFSQVKNYQ
+111 
-122 YKDLKKSS
+122 
-130 YSSTESDI
+130 
-138 SIQNNN
+138 
-144 FIDNDW
+144 
-150 LQNTQKVYTCPNNWF
+150 
-165 LSKIGGS
+165 
-172 TRYEGTLVYNNYDWT
+172 
-187 CGTFYNDY
+187 
-195 KNPDGAVFQWRY
+195 
-207 YKEDEDIYIQVLTN
+207 
-221 AMITTMFNDDSLQD
+221 
-235 FAGSTIYFD
+235 
-244 IRYNITKNVV
+244 
-254 SVMYKIEYGGDDSPY
+254 
-269 VDGTTYC
+269 
-276 HIENK
+276 
-281 SNSIEINFPLTEL
+281 
-294 SIIQIIFT
+294 
-302 KGDFTIFDDTTA
+302 
-314 ELNKLPLCFSKM
+314 
-326 TIVQDTNLPKIFT
+326 KIFT

-445 VKLLKEMHD
+445 IKLLKEMHD

-522 DVSTIDSSNIKIYN
+522 DVSSIDSSNIKIYN

-541 KTILKEVVS
+541 KNIIKYLVITYQDIYL
-550 NYKTI
+550 
-555 SMNKGI
+555 NKGI
-561 EFRSNIEHNIPD
+561 EFRSNIEHNIPYM
-573 ILYGDSI
+573 LYGDGI
-580 GLKKVLTLLLKE
+580 ELKKVLTLLLNE
-592 SIKNTNKGYIEF
+592 SIKNTDKGYIEL
-604 NVNTIIKKDIIR
+604 NINTIIKNEIMR

-624 GIGIKANELESVKIN
+624 GMGIKANDLEKVKIN
-639 NKNISESYKTIT
+639 NKNISESYKAIT

-656 MILSSNYGMGTKI
+656 MILSSNYGIGTKI
-669 SIILDQKIEEKVT
+669 KIILDQKMDIHVNKEET
-682 KELTMYKNT
+682 EYNT
-691 YDNKSILVVDD
+691 IYDNKSILVVDD

>member
-1 METKSI
+1 MESVIVTICCLIFLLIITIVFFTKP
-7 NVNNTSKDS
+7 K
-16 FLKTQVECSLHS
+16 
-28 PINKITWSNNKNIIK
+28 INK
-43 CSHKYPFTE
+43 
-52 KNIETISG
+52 
-60 PNKGYPWNEYLHMYF
+60 L
-75 NNGVNA
+75 
-81 DCNNKP
+81 
-87 LLGMKFITNS
+87 
-97 NGKYSIEYKCSNDD
+97 
-111 TTIFSQVKNYQ
+111 
-122 YKDLKKSS
+122 
-130 YSSTESDI
+130 
-138 SIQNNN
+138 
-144 FIDNDW
+144 
-150 LQNTQKVYTCPNNWF
+150 
-165 LSKIGGS
+165 
-172 TRYEGTLVYNNYDWT
+172 
-187 CGTFYNDY
+187 
-195 KNPDGAVFQWRY
+195 
-207 YKEDEDIYIQVLTN
+207 
-221 AMITTMFNDDSLQD
+221 
-235 FAGSTIYFD
+235 
-244 IRYNITKNVV
+244 
-254 SVMYKIEYGGDDSPY
+254 
-269 VDGTTYC
+269 
-276 HIENK
+276 ENK
-281 SNSIEINFPLTEL
+281 SFSWLLVLNIIGLILQIVSYVLIKNYNNFQNTMYYIIVLKFIFFYYVLWELFFVYYITIISFSLNENDNKIKYSKKINIFFTIGTFISILTLILPMKIININNLYYPSGWSMTFLILGVLYGIIIIFYCIIKNIKHIINIKYLPLLFYIIFGTL
-294 SIIQIIFT
+294 SIIWQIS
-302 KGDFTIFDDTTA
+302 
-314 ELNKLPLCFSKM
+314 NPKLL
-326 TIVQDTNLPKIFT
+326 L
-339 IMYIFVSITIY
+339 IT
-350 LLPINYVYNETIIY
+350 PIESLV
-364 SEGLAV
+364 
-370 RFTYLIAILSII
+370 
-382 LIIISSIKNYK
+382 
-393 NLLSKKYV
+393 
-401 PMFVFLTFGTLAL
+401 
-414 MLQILNPE
+414 
-422 LFLVSPLEVL
+422 LFL
-432 VTITMYFTIENPD
+432 MYFTIENPD

-467 LFLYNMT
+467 MFLYNMT

-592 SIKNTNKGYIEF
+592 SIKNTDKGYIEF

-763 IRNFNTPVILLTKDN
+763 IRNFNIPVILLTKDN

-811 SK
+811 TK

>member
-1 METKSI
+1 MNFNLGLTFSGLIYTILVLIIYTKRKKIKTFETIVYKNLLVITIVELLSGCISVFTVNNIENMSKVNDII
-7 NVNNTSKDS
+7 NVLYLISLAGWIMVFTMYIVSIPVEQKSK
-16 FLKTQVECSLHS
+16 F
-28 PINKITWSNNKNIIK
+28 KIK
-43 CSHKYPFTE
+43 
-52 KNIETISG
+52 
-60 PNKGYPWNEYLHMYF
+60 
-75 NNGVNA
+75 
-81 DCNNKP
+81 
-87 LLGMKFITNS
+87 
-97 NGKYSIEYKCSNDD
+97 
-111 TTIFSQVKNYQ
+111 
-122 YKDLKKSS
+122 
-130 YSSTESDI
+130 
-138 SIQNNN
+138 
-144 FIDNDW
+144 
-150 LQNTQKVYTCPNNWF
+150 
-165 LSKIGGS
+165 
-172 TRYEGTLVYNNYDWT
+172 
-187 CGTFYNDY
+187 
-195 KNPDGAVFQWRY
+195 
-207 YKEDEDIYIQVLTN
+207 
-221 AMITTMFNDDSLQD
+221 
-235 FAGSTIYFD
+235 
-244 IRYNITKNVV
+244 
-254 SVMYKIEYGGDDSPY
+254 
-269 VDGTTYC
+269 
-276 HIENK
+276 
-281 SNSIEINFPLTEL
+281 
-294 SIIQIIFT
+294 
-302 KGDFTIFDDTTA
+302 
-314 ELNKLPLCFSKM
+314 
-326 TIVQDTNLPKIFT
+326 KIFT

-445 VKLLKEMHD
+445 IKLLKEMHD

-474 QEIRETTKNIN
+474 QEIRKTTKNIN

-592 SIKNTNKGYIEF
+592 SIKNTDKGYIEF

-702 NESTHKLIE
+702 NESIHKLIE
-711 KLLKDSNINID
+711 KLLKDNNINID
-722 YSLNGKDTLNKIK
+722 YSLNGKDTINKIK

-740 ALILIDEE
+740 DLILIDEE

>member
-1 METKSI
+1 MESVIVTICCLIFLLIITIVFFTKP
-7 NVNNTSKDS
+7 K
-16 FLKTQVECSLHS
+16 
-28 PINKITWSNNKNIIK
+28 INK
-43 CSHKYPFTE
+43 
-52 KNIETISG
+52 
-60 PNKGYPWNEYLHMYF
+60 L
-75 NNGVNA
+75 
-81 DCNNKP
+81 
-87 LLGMKFITNS
+87 
-97 NGKYSIEYKCSNDD
+97 
-111 TTIFSQVKNYQ
+111 
-122 YKDLKKSS
+122 
-130 YSSTESDI
+130 
-138 SIQNNN
+138 
-144 FIDNDW
+144 
-150 LQNTQKVYTCPNNWF
+150 
-165 LSKIGGS
+165 
-172 TRYEGTLVYNNYDWT
+172 
-187 CGTFYNDY
+187 
-195 KNPDGAVFQWRY
+195 
-207 YKEDEDIYIQVLTN
+207 
-221 AMITTMFNDDSLQD
+221 
-235 FAGSTIYFD
+235 
-244 IRYNITKNVV
+244 
-254 SVMYKIEYGGDDSPY
+254 
-269 VDGTTYC
+269 
-276 HIENK
+276 ENK
-281 SNSIEINFPLTEL
+281 SFSWLLVLNIIGLILQIVSYVLIKNYNNFQNTMYYIIVLKFIFFYYVLWELFFVYYITIISFSLNENDNKIKYSKKINIFFTIGTFISILTLILPMKIININNLYYPSGWSMTFLILGVLYGIIIIFYCIIKNIKHIINIKYLPLLFYIIFGTL
-294 SIIQIIFT
+294 SIIWQIS
-302 KGDFTIFDDTTA
+302 
-314 ELNKLPLCFSKM
+314 NPKLL
-326 TIVQDTNLPKIFT
+326 L
-339 IMYIFVSITIY
+339 IT
-350 LLPINYVYNETIIY
+350 PIESLV
-364 SEGLAV
+364 
-370 RFTYLIAILSII
+370 
-382 LIIISSIKNYK
+382 
-393 NLLSKKYV
+393 
-401 PMFVFLTFGTLAL
+401 
-414 MLQILNPE
+414 
-422 LFLVSPLEVL
+422 LFL
-432 VTITMYFTIENPD
+432 MYFTIENPD

-467 LFLYNMT
+467 MFLYNMT

-592 SIKNTNKGYIEF
+592 SIKNTDKGYIEF

-702 NESTHKLIE
+702 NESIHKLIE
-711 KLLKDSNINID
+711 KLLKDNNINID

-763 IRNFNTPVILLTKDN
+763 IRNFNIPVILLTKDN

-811 SK
+811 TK

>member
-1 METKSI
+1 MNFNLGLTFSGLIYTILVLIIYTKRKKIKTFETIVYKNLLVITIVELLSGCISVFTVNNIENMSKVNDII
-7 NVNNTSKDS
+7 NVLYLISLAGWIMVFTMYIVSIPVEQKSK
-16 FLKTQVECSLHS
+16 F
-28 PINKITWSNNKNIIK
+28 KIK
-43 CSHKYPFTE
+43 
-52 KNIETISG
+52 
-60 PNKGYPWNEYLHMYF
+60 
-75 NNGVNA
+75 
-81 DCNNKP
+81 
-87 LLGMKFITNS
+87 
-97 NGKYSIEYKCSNDD
+97 
-111 TTIFSQVKNYQ
+111 
-122 YKDLKKSS
+122 
-130 YSSTESDI
+130 
-138 SIQNNN
+138 
-144 FIDNDW
+144 
-150 LQNTQKVYTCPNNWF
+150 
-165 LSKIGGS
+165 
-172 TRYEGTLVYNNYDWT
+172 
-187 CGTFYNDY
+187 
-195 KNPDGAVFQWRY
+195 
-207 YKEDEDIYIQVLTN
+207 
-221 AMITTMFNDDSLQD
+221 
-235 FAGSTIYFD
+235 
-244 IRYNITKNVV
+244 
-254 SVMYKIEYGGDDSPY
+254 
-269 VDGTTYC
+269 
-276 HIENK
+276 
-281 SNSIEINFPLTEL
+281 
-294 SIIQIIFT
+294 
-302 KGDFTIFDDTTA
+302 
-314 ELNKLPLCFSKM
+314 
-326 TIVQDTNLPKIFT
+326 KIFT

-445 VKLLKEMHD
+445 IKLLKEMHD

-474 QEIRETTKNIN
+474 QEIRKTTKNIN

-573 ILYGDSI
+573 MLYGDSI
-580 GLKKVLTLLLKE
+580 GLKKVLILLLKE

-702 NESTHKLIE
+702 NESIHKLIE
-711 KLLKDSNINID
+711 KLLKDNNINID
-722 YSLNGKDTLNKIK
+722 YSLNGKDTINKIK

-740 ALILIDEE
+740 DLILIDEE

-763 IRNFNTPVILLTKDN
+763 IRNFNIPVILLTKDN

>member
-1 METKSI
+1 MNFNLGLTFSGLIYTILVLIIYTKRKKIKTFETIVYKNLLVITIVELLSGCISVFTVNNIENMSKVNDII
-7 NVNNTSKDS
+7 NVLYLISLAGWIMVFTMYIVSIPVEQKSK
-16 FLKTQVECSLHS
+16 F
-28 PINKITWSNNKNIIK
+28 KIK
-43 CSHKYPFTE
+43 
-52 KNIETISG
+52 
-60 PNKGYPWNEYLHMYF
+60 
-75 NNGVNA
+75 
-81 DCNNKP
+81 
-87 LLGMKFITNS
+87 
-97 NGKYSIEYKCSNDD
+97 
-111 TTIFSQVKNYQ
+111 
-122 YKDLKKSS
+122 
-130 YSSTESDI
+130 
-138 SIQNNN
+138 
-144 FIDNDW
+144 
-150 LQNTQKVYTCPNNWF
+150 
-165 LSKIGGS
+165 
-172 TRYEGTLVYNNYDWT
+172 
-187 CGTFYNDY
+187 
-195 KNPDGAVFQWRY
+195 
-207 YKEDEDIYIQVLTN
+207 
-221 AMITTMFNDDSLQD
+221 
-235 FAGSTIYFD
+235 
-244 IRYNITKNVV
+244 
-254 SVMYKIEYGGDDSPY
+254 
-269 VDGTTYC
+269 
-276 HIENK
+276 
-281 SNSIEINFPLTEL
+281 
-294 SIIQIIFT
+294 
-302 KGDFTIFDDTTA
+302 
-314 ELNKLPLCFSKM
+314 
-326 TIVQDTNLPKIFT
+326 KIFT

-467 LFLYNMT
+467 MFLYNMT

-573 ILYGDSI
+573 MLYGDSI
-580 GLKKVLTLLLKE
+580 SLKKVLTLLLKE

-711 KLLKDSNINID
+711 KLLKDRNINID
-722 YSLNGKDTLNKIK
+722 YSLNGKDTINKIK

-740 ALILIDEE
+740 DLILIDEE

>member
-1 METKSI
+1 MNFNLGLTFSGLIYTILVLIIYTKRKKIKTFETIVYKNLLVITIVELLSGCISVFTVNNIENMSKVNDII
-7 NVNNTSKDS
+7 NVLYLISLAGWIMVFTMYIVSIPVEQKSK
-16 FLKTQVECSLHS
+16 F
-28 PINKITWSNNKNIIK
+28 KIK
-43 CSHKYPFTE
+43 
-52 KNIETISG
+52 
-60 PNKGYPWNEYLHMYF
+60 
-75 NNGVNA
+75 
-81 DCNNKP
+81 
-87 LLGMKFITNS
+87 
-97 NGKYSIEYKCSNDD
+97 
-111 TTIFSQVKNYQ
+111 
-122 YKDLKKSS
+122 
-130 YSSTESDI
+130 
-138 SIQNNN
+138 
-144 FIDNDW
+144 
-150 LQNTQKVYTCPNNWF
+150 
-165 LSKIGGS
+165 
-172 TRYEGTLVYNNYDWT
+172 
-187 CGTFYNDY
+187 
-195 KNPDGAVFQWRY
+195 
-207 YKEDEDIYIQVLTN
+207 
-221 AMITTMFNDDSLQD
+221 
-235 FAGSTIYFD
+235 
-244 IRYNITKNVV
+244 
-254 SVMYKIEYGGDDSPY
+254 
-269 VDGTTYC
+269 
-276 HIENK
+276 
-281 SNSIEINFPLTEL
+281 
-294 SIIQIIFT
+294 
-302 KGDFTIFDDTTA
+302 
-314 ELNKLPLCFSKM
+314 
-326 TIVQDTNLPKIFT
+326 KIFT

-485 VEADNILE
+485 IEADNILE

-541 KTILKEVVS
+541 KNIIKYLVITYQDICL
-550 NYKTI
+550 
-555 SMNKGI
+555 NKGI

-592 SIKNTNKGYIEF
+592 SIKNTDKGYIEF

-722 YSLNGKDTLNKIK
+722 YSLNGKDTINKIK

-790 FTSVIIKPLKKDNL
+790 FTNVIIKPLKKDNL

-811 SK
+811 TK

>member
-1 METKSI
+1 MESVIVTICCLIFLLIITIVFFTKP
-7 NVNNTSKDS
+7 K
-16 FLKTQVECSLHS
+16 
-28 PINKITWSNNKNIIK
+28 INK
-43 CSHKYPFTE
+43 
-52 KNIETISG
+52 
-60 PNKGYPWNEYLHMYF
+60 L
-75 NNGVNA
+75 
-81 DCNNKP
+81 
-87 LLGMKFITNS
+87 
-97 NGKYSIEYKCSNDD
+97 
-111 TTIFSQVKNYQ
+111 
-122 YKDLKKSS
+122 
-130 YSSTESDI
+130 
-138 SIQNNN
+138 
-144 FIDNDW
+144 
-150 LQNTQKVYTCPNNWF
+150 
-165 LSKIGGS
+165 
-172 TRYEGTLVYNNYDWT
+172 
-187 CGTFYNDY
+187 
-195 KNPDGAVFQWRY
+195 
-207 YKEDEDIYIQVLTN
+207 
-221 AMITTMFNDDSLQD
+221 
-235 FAGSTIYFD
+235 
-244 IRYNITKNVV
+244 
-254 SVMYKIEYGGDDSPY
+254 
-269 VDGTTYC
+269 
-276 HIENK
+276 ENK
-281 SNSIEINFPLTEL
+281 SFSWLLVLNIIGLILQIVSYVLIKNYNNFQNTMYYIIVLKFIFFYYVLWELFFVYYITIISFSLNENDNKIKYSKKINIFFTIGTFISILTLILPMKIININNLYYPSGWSMTFLILGVLYGIIIIFYCIIKNIKHIINIKYLPLLFYIIFGTL
-294 SIIQIIFT
+294 SIIWQIS
-302 KGDFTIFDDTTA
+302 
-314 ELNKLPLCFSKM
+314 NPKLL
-326 TIVQDTNLPKIFT
+326 L
-339 IMYIFVSITIY
+339 IT
-350 LLPINYVYNETIIY
+350 PIESLV
-364 SEGLAV
+364 
-370 RFTYLIAILSII
+370 
-382 LIIISSIKNYK
+382 
-393 NLLSKKYV
+393 
-401 PMFVFLTFGTLAL
+401 
-414 MLQILNPE
+414 
-422 LFLVSPLEVL
+422 LFL
-432 VTITMYFTIENPD
+432 MYFTIENPD

-467 LFLYNMT
+467 MFLYNMT

-561 EFRSNIEHNIPD
+561 EFRTNIEHNIPD
-573 ILYGDSI
+573 ILYGDGI
-580 GLKKVLTLLLKE
+580 ELKKVLTLLLNE
-592 SIKNTNKGYIEF
+592 SIKNTDKGYIEL
-604 NVNTIIKKDIIR
+604 NINTIIKNEIMR

>member
-1 METKSI
+1 MNLILPIYSVFLLILLIVVYFSKERIKTDETKLYCILIFLSVFNI
-7 NVNNTSKDS
+7 TFNIIGIYLGYYDGESS
-16 FLKTQVECSLHS
+16 FLYMLNH
-28 PINKITWSNNKNIIK
+28 
-43 CSHKYPFTE
+43 
-52 KNIETISG
+52 
-60 PNKGYPWNEYLHMYF
+60 L
-75 NNGVNA
+75 
-81 DCNNKP
+81 DLP
-87 LLGMKFITNS
+87 L
-97 NGKYSIEYKCSNDD
+97 YYWWASILC
-111 TTIFSQVKNYQ
+111 
-122 YKDLKKSS
+122 
-130 YSSTESDI
+130 
-138 SIQNNN
+138 
-144 FIDNDW
+144 
-150 LQNTQKVYTCPNNWF
+150 
-165 LSKIGGS
+165 
-172 TRYEGTLVYNNYDWT
+172 
-187 CGTFYNDY
+187 
-195 KNPDGAVFQWRY
+195 
-207 YKEDEDIYIQVLTN
+207 
-221 AMITTMFNDDSLQD
+221 
-235 FAGSTIYFD
+235 IYFLYAL
-244 IRYNITKNVV
+244 IGKNNELL
-254 SVMYKIEYGGDDSPY
+254 YEKI
-269 VDGTTYC
+269 
-276 HIENK
+276 K
-281 SNSIEINFPLTEL
+281 
-294 SIIQIIFT
+294 SIIITLNIIFT
-302 KGDFTIFDDTTA
+302 TLTLF
-314 ELNKLPLCFSKM
+314 LPFK
-326 TIVQDTNLPKIFT
+326 IVINEKAGYAIGACVN
-339 IMYIFVSITIY
+339 FVYAISALY
-350 LLPINYVYNETIIY
+350 LVI
-364 SEGLAV
+364 S
-370 RFTYLIAILSII
+370 
-382 LIIISSIKNYK
+382 IIISLLLIKRNNLKKTIPVFSLLLLGVAAALIQK
-393 NLLSKKYV
+393 NIPSLIIV
-401 PMFVFLTFGTLAL
+401 PSMAVFV
-414 MLQILNPE
+414 E
-422 LFLVSPLEVL
+422 L
-432 VTITMYFTIENPD
+432 IMYHTIENPD

-573 ILYGDSI
+573 MLYGDSI

-804 LQVIDKF
+804 LQVIDKLI
-811 SK
+811 KE

>member
-1 METKSI
+1 MNFNLGLTFSGLIYTILVLIIYTKRKKIKTFETIVYKNLLVITIVELLSGCISVFTVNNIENMSKVNDII
-7 NVNNTSKDS
+7 NVLYLISLAGWIMVFTMYIVSIPVEQKSK
-16 FLKTQVECSLHS
+16 LK
-28 PINKITWSNNKNIIK
+28 IK
-43 CSHKYPFTE
+43 
-52 KNIETISG
+52 
-60 PNKGYPWNEYLHMYF
+60 
-75 NNGVNA
+75 
-81 DCNNKP
+81 
-87 LLGMKFITNS
+87 
-97 NGKYSIEYKCSNDD
+97 
-111 TTIFSQVKNYQ
+111 
-122 YKDLKKSS
+122 
-130 YSSTESDI
+130 
-138 SIQNNN
+138 
-144 FIDNDW
+144 
-150 LQNTQKVYTCPNNWF
+150 
-165 LSKIGGS
+165 
-172 TRYEGTLVYNNYDWT
+172 
-187 CGTFYNDY
+187 
-195 KNPDGAVFQWRY
+195 
-207 YKEDEDIYIQVLTN
+207 
-221 AMITTMFNDDSLQD
+221 
-235 FAGSTIYFD
+235 
-244 IRYNITKNVV
+244 
-254 SVMYKIEYGGDDSPY
+254 
-269 VDGTTYC
+269 
-276 HIENK
+276 
-281 SNSIEINFPLTEL
+281 
-294 SIIQIIFT
+294 
-302 KGDFTIFDDTTA
+302 
-314 ELNKLPLCFSKM
+314 
-326 TIVQDTNLPKIFT
+326 KIFT

-370 RFTYLIAILSII
+370 RFTYLIAILSIF

-467 LFLYNMT
+467 MFLYNMT

-722 YSLNGKDTLNKIK
+722 YSLNGKDTINKIK

-811 SK
+811 TK